1 MSKKLK
7 HVERARRLRKGF
19 EAQSPLDG
27 IMANVFNEI
36 GGEKRLI
43 EWADE
48 NYGTFIKMMVKL
60 RPNVAPSSG
69 HTGDI
74 KISFNSN
81 LVPTELDVVS
91 EQ

>member
-27 IMANVFNEI
+27 IMANVFNEV

-69 HTGDI
+69 NTGDI
-74 KISFNSN
+74 NITFNN
-81 LVPTELDVVS
+81 ELKRTELDIVS
-91 EQ
+91 DQ